1 LDAQRVAYGKREG
14 PPAPIIKGLWDWQE
28 AKAAFI
34 VEVRRTKREATYV
47 DYRNMLGTAELTR
60 FDGREMGKIA
70 LQDMAIAVEAVH
82 RRGV

>member
-1 LDAQRVAYGKREG
+1 MTLGCTARRVRKAGG
-14 PPAPIIKGLWDWQE
+14 PPPAPIIKGLWDWQE

-60 FDGREMGKIA
+60 FDGREVGKIT
-70 LQDMAIAVEAVH
+70 L
-82 RRGV
+82 